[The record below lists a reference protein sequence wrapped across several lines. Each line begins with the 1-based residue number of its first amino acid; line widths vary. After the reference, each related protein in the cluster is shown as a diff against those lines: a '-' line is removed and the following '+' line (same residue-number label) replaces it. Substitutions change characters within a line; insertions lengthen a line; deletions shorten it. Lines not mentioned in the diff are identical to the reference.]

1 MGISKYYY
9 LLIIVFVSSCI
20 VLKPKNTQNQTPQKT
35 AQLYSNTISTSDLK
49 EYLKKLSSDEFEG
62 RETATKGQK
71 RAGSYIKEHF
81 ITHNIS
87 SPRKLE
93 NPYYQHFPVE
103 ALDLSLVDLSINGTK
118 LKFLEE
124 FYSFGLPMNS
134 YYSRKQIVLQVFSLT
149 QKPQEENFKGKVVL
163 LLNDTNKH
171 EKPLSWRKKI
181 NYFSSKGALA
191 VILQK
196 PNYKNTDLRIKD
208 QIIKP
213 YMKIHGN
220 QKTKA
225 HIPFFIVD
233 DQSLSS
239 VLKDSA
245 NTTSFSTQTSKTKYS
260 ENVLGFIPGK
270 TDELIVISAHYDHL
284 GYDNGQICNGADDDG
299 SGTSS
304 LMSIAKS
311 FKLAFDEGFVPQR
324 GILFLAFSGEE
335 KGLLGSRYY
344 TDNPIFPLSKT
355 VVDLNI
361 DMVGRKDTL
370 HDNNNYIYLIG
381 SDRISKDLHSISEEV
396 NNENIFFNLDY
407 TYNKKDD
414 PNRFYE
420 RSDHYNFAK
429 NNIPVIFYF
438 GGMHED
444 YHKPTDDFEKID
456 FPKLAKVTRYVFLTA
471 WELAYRKERIK

>member
-20 VLKPKNTQNQTPQKT
+20 VLKSKNTQNQTPQKT

-81 ITHNIS
+81 IKHNIS

-191 VILQK
+191 
-196 PNYKNTDLRIKD
+196 
-208 QIIKP
+208 
-213 YMKIHGN
+213 
-220 QKTKA
+220 
-225 HIPFFIVD
+225 
-233 DQSLSS
+233 S
-239 VLKDSA
+239 
-245 NTTSFSTQTSKTKYS
+245 
-260 ENVLGFIPGK
+260 
-270 TDELIVISAHYDHL
+270 
-284 GYDNGQICNGADDDG
+284 C
-299 SGTSS
+299 
-304 LMSIAKS
+304 
-311 FKLAFDEGFVPQR
+311 
-324 GILFLAFSGEE
+324 
-335 KGLLGSRYY
+335 
-344 TDNPIFPLSKT
+344 
-355 VVDLNI
+355 
-361 DMVGRKDTL
+361 
-370 HDNNNYIYLIG
+370 
-381 SDRISKDLHSISEEV
+381 
-396 NNENIFFNLDY
+396 
-407 TYNKKDD
+407 
-414 PNRFYE
+414 
-420 RSDHYNFAK
+420 
-429 NNIPVIFYF
+429 
-438 GGMHED
+438 
-444 YHKPTDDFEKID
+444 
-456 FPKLAKVTRYVFLTA
+456 
-471 WELAYRKERIK
+471 

>member
-20 VLKPKNTQNQTPQKT
+20 VLKPKITLNQTPQKT

-71 RAGSYIKEHF
+71 RAASYIKEHF
-81 ITHNIS
+81 ITYNIS
-87 SPRKLE
+87 SPRTLE
-93 NPYYQHFPVE
+93 NPYFQHFPVQ

-134 YYSRKQIVLQVFSLT
+134 YYSRKQIVLQVFSLS
-149 QKPQEENFKGKVVL
+149 QKPQEEKFKGKVVL
-163 LLNDTNKH
+163 LLNDTNQH
-171 EKPLSWRKKI
+171 VKPVSWRKKI

-196 PNYKNTDLRIKD
+196 PNYKNTDLRIKN

-220 QKTKA
+220 QKSKA

-233 DQSLSS
+233 DKILSS

-245 NTTSFSTQTSKTKYS
+245 NTTSFSTQTCKTKYS

-270 TDELIVISAHYDHL
+270 TEELIIISAHYDHL

-335 KGLLGSRYY
+335 KGLFGSRYY
-344 TDNPIFPLSKT
+344 TENPIFPLSKT

-381 SDRISKDLHSISEEV
+381 SDRISKDLHFISEKV
-396 NNENIFFNLDY
+396 NNENIFFYLDY

-456 FPKLAKVTRYVFLTA
+456 FSKLAKVTKYVFLTA

>member
-1 MGISKYYY
+1 MEISKYYY
-9 LLIIVFVSSCI
+9 LLIIAMASSC
-20 VLKPKNTQNQTPQKT
+20 VVFKPKPTQLKTPQNP
-35 AQLYSNTISTSDLK
+35 AQLYSNTISIADLK

-62 RETATKGQK
+62 RETTTKGQK
-71 RAGSYIKEHF
+71 MAANYIKNHF
-81 ITHNIS
+81 LKYNIS
-87 SPRKLE
+87 SPRRLE
-93 NPYYQHFPVE
+93 TPYFQKFPVQV
-103 ALDLSLVDLSINGTK
+103 LDLSSVGLSINGTK
-118 LKFLEE
+118 LNFLEE
-124 FYSFGLPMNS
+124 FYSFGLPVNCS
-134 YYSRKQIVLQVFSLT
+134 YSRKQIVLQEYSST
-149 QKPQEENFKGKVVL
+149 QKPKEVNFKGKVVL
-163 LLNDTNKH
+163 LLNDTNEH
-171 EKPLSWRKKI
+171 VKPVSWRKKI
-181 NYFSSKGALA
+181 NYFSLNGALA

-196 PNYKNTDLRIKD
+196 PNYKNTDLRIKN

-213 YMKIHGN
+213 YMKVHGN
-220 QKTKA
+220 QKSKA

-233 DQSLSS
+233 DLSLSR
-239 VLKDSA
+239 VLKDGA
-245 NTTSFSTQTSKTKYS
+245 NTTSFLAQTSKTKYA

-270 TDELIVISAHYDHL
+270 TDELVAISAHYDHL

-311 FKLAFDEGFVPQR
+311 FKLAHDEGFVPQR

-335 KGLLGSRYY
+335 KGLFGSRYY
-344 TDNPIFPLSKT
+344 TENPAFPLIKT

-361 DMVGRKDTL
+361 DMVGRNDTL